1 LKPFYLVMRI
11 VTDPPLVRA
20 RFTFVHPT
28 RTNPLSGRIFRAAKF
43 STWLENAL
51 GAGARIRALGFAA

>member
-1 LKPFYLVMRI
+1 MRI
-11 VTDPPLVRA
+11 VSDPPSVRA

-28 RTNPLSGRIFRAAKF
+28 RTDPLSGRIFRTAKF

-51 GAGARIRALGFAA
+51 GASARIRALGFAA